1 MPPAKRPGPRRTDKR
16 LALNRRLVQI
26 RAEIATLKRDRA
38 TVNRDEFLEM
48 SKSLRQLQKNTDDL
62 AVQLTR
68 IGQIQEE
75 VDVLKR
81 AFAKAKLLD

>member
-1 MPPAKRPGPRRTDKR
+1 MSPAKRPGPRRPDKR
-16 LALNRRLVQI
+16 LALNKRLVQI
-26 RAEIATLKRDRA
+26 RAEISTLKRDRA

-81 AFAKAKLLD
+81 AFAKAKLLG